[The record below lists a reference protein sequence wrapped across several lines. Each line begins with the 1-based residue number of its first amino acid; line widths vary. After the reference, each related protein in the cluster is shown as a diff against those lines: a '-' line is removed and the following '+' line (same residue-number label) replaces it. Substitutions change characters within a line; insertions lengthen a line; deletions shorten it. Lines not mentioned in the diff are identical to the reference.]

1 MMETDSRYSFSE
13 MSGPHKTQPSSAPM
27 SEFRGFVPDQLPSF
41 LYRLRDESPLAG
53 KSAAMNLDLHIII
66 FQLCSKYISAWFK
79 RRLMAQTVASA
90 LSGWGRPKR
99 RRITPR

>member
-1 MMETDSRYSFSE
+1 METDSRYLFSE
-13 MSGPHKTQPSSAPM
+13 MSGPHKTQPSSASM

-53 KSAAMNLDLHIII
+53 KSAAMNVDLHIII

-79 RRLMAQTVASA
+79 RQLMAQTVTSA